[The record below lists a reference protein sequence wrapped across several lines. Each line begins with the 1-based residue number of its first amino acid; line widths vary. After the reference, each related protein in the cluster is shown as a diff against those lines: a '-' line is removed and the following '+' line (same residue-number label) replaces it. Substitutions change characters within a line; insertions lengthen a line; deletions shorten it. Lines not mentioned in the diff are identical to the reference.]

1 MCGPLRTA
9 VKFRAH
15 DSRPRDLTKID
26 MRGDGLGPRRGRY
39 SMTSKDNF
47 EFAHKHR
54 RNVAWMSQNTNA
66 LPVHPS
72 ILDAIRTSADEREF
86 NLYPRK
92 AGISGLSEAIK
103 ADLGLDDAVDMIL
116 TNGGIEGEYI
126 ATRALLKAGDE
137 VLSTDPAFLP
147 IHDQVDMAGAHA
159 IEADI
164 YRAPYVLTPE
174 RALESVTPATKVLL
188 VIDPN
193 NPLGSGYSRAQIKGL
208 AEIARDRGLWL
219 IDDITYRDFN
229 VDHVLA
235 TDFYPE
241 KTLLSYSFSK
251 APGLAG
257 MRIGAILGPAAA
269 IQSLRKYD
277 TNVLGVNVLAQRA
290 ALAARRTKKAW
301 LPGGR
306 KTSERRQETIPSA
319 VAKVDGA
326 SLPVY
331 PSKANMFVI
340 DLAPTGVNPE
350 AVEERLLL
358 DHLVHTRAGWYL
370 SKKHGGKF
378 LRVSFTVSD
387 ADCARFAQ
395 AFPAVMDKLAA

>member
-137 VLSTDPAFLP
+137 ALSTDPAFLP
-147 IHDQVDMAGAHA
+147 IHDQVAMTGAHA
-159 IEADI
+159 IEVDI
-164 YRAPYVLTPE
+164 YRKPYVLTPDL
-174 RALESVTPATKVLL
+174 ALEAITRATKMLL
-188 VIDPN
+188 AIDPN
-193 NPLGSGYSRAQIKGL
+193 NPLGSGYSRSQIKGL
-208 AEIARDRGLWL
+208 ADIAKDHGLWL

-229 VDHVLA
+229 ADHVLA
-235 TDFYPE
+235 TDLYPE
-241 KTLLSYSFSK
+241 RTLLSYSFSK

-257 MRIGAILGPAAA
+257 LRIGAIIGQADV
-269 IQSLRKYD
+269 IQTLRRFD

-290 ALAARRTKKAW
+290 ALAALKSKKEW
-301 LPGGR
+301 LPGI
-306 KTSERRQETIPSA
+306 RRICGKNQEMIRG
-319 VAKVDGA
+319 VVGKVDGT

-340 DLAPTGVNPE
+340 DLASTGVNPE
-350 AVEERLLL
+350 VVEERLLF
-358 DHLVHTRAGWYL
+358 DHLVHTRAGSYL

-378 LRVSFTVSD
+378 LRVSFTVSE
-387 ADCARFAQ
+387 ADCERFAES
-395 AFPAVMDKLAA
+395 FPVVMDKLAA